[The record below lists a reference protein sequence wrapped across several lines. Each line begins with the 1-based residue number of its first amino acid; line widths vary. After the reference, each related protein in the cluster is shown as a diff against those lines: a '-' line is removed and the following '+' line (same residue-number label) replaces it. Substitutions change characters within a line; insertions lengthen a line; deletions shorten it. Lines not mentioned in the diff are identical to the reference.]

1 MDFDL
6 SRTSKYPEHIKTDEY
21 REKKEYIA
29 ELTSAA
35 LYGITSR
42 AKNLIKEKSE
52 NSGIVDTV
60 KTKAKLYQL
69 YDKYTKDCNKLINSN
84 KTLNEI
90 KEESKFVIELY
101 ISNISE
107 MI

>member
-6 SRTSKYPEHIKTDEY
+6 SRTSKYPENINTDEY

-52 NSGIVDTV
+52 DSGIVDTV
-60 KTKAKLYQL
+60 KAKAKLYQL

-84 KTLNEI
+84 KTLTEI

>member
-1 MDFDL
+1 MDFDF
-6 SRTSKYPEHIKTDEY
+6 SRTSKYPENINTDEY

-52 NSGIVDTV
+52 DSGIVDTV
-60 KTKAKLYQL
+60 KAKAKLYQL